1 MDCKKIEEHLTDIA
15 EKTLSLE
22 ADAAVRRH
30 LRSCRACGALVK
42 RFNDVWQAWDEPA
55 PVDPSPH
62 FWTGLSQRLQAP
74 EETRIIALPPR
85 PGPRQWL
92 KPAAAAAAVL
102 AGIFAGYHLGNFP
115 AVHDAGASR
124 QSNAA
129 SLAYTDE
136 RLGYFDD
143 YPAGSLADTY
153 LSLGEENGE
162 AGL

>member
-1 MDCKKIEEHLTDIA
+1 MDCKKIEKHLTDIA
-15 EKTLSLE
+15 EKTLSRE
-22 ADAAVRRH
+22 EDAAVRRH
-30 LRSCRACGALVK
+30 LRSCRTCEALVK

-55 PVDPSPH
+55 PAGPAPY
-62 FWTGLSQRLQAP
+62 FWTGLSQRLQASEQIRSFP
-74 EETRIIALPPR
+74 LPPR
-85 PGPRQWL
+85 PGLRRWL
-92 KPAAAAAAVL
+92 KPAAAAASVL

-115 AVHDAGASR
+115 AIHENGASR

-129 SLAYTDE
+129 SSQFADE

-143 YPAGSLADTY
+143 YPAGSLADAY